1 MICLYLLSFNID
13 LLFYFFDVIFKHFDY
28 VFERNMNFRCSNF
41 LFNYLLTTKLS
52 SSELQLYFSTR
63 SCRLVGSF
71 FLKILFQLFNLF
83 AKREEFLH
91 ILHEHDLCGVHD
103 MFEALENCKVTK
115 MLTLYQ
121 TLSQMT
127 LHHQHYNLRLK
138 NILFSLTVKISRCKR
153 ALCDQGWFMLYN
165 SGSET
170 VSTKS
175 FHLHLAL
182 YNVYFDSLIS
192 LLLIC
197 ILSHTFG

>member
-13 LLFYFFDVIFKHFDY
+13 LLFHFFDVIFKHFDY
-28 VFERNMNFRCSNF
+28 VFERNMYFRCSNF

-91 ILHEHDLCGVHD
+91 ILHEHDLCGAHG
-103 MFEALENCKVTK
+103 MCEALENRKVTK
-115 MLTLYQ
+115 MLTLYR

-138 NILFSLTVKISRCKR
+138 NISQRPYKYYRCFYFLSPLKFPDVNVLSATRVGLRYITPVQKLYQQNLFI
-153 ALCDQGWFMLYN
+153 F
-165 SGSET
+165 
-170 VSTKS
+170 
-175 FHLHLAL
+175 
-182 YNVYFDSLIS
+182 I
-192 LLLIC
+192 
-197 ILSHTFG
+197 